1 MRRYQILLPL
11 LFNDGTP
18 VPEHLSIGVVEAL
31 QSRFGAVSFETNVIR
46 GHWVHE
52 GQVYRDDLV
61 RLFVDVPDLPE
72 HRAWLSNLRS
82 GSNAIS
88 DNSTF
93 GYPHFPWRFCDRQV
107 PLRPDHPGLGRQR

>member
-72 HRAWLSNLRS
+72 HRAWFIEFKERLKRDFRQLD
-82 GSNAIS
+82 IWI
-88 DNSTF
+88 STF
-93 GYPHFPWRFCDRQV
+93 PV
-107 PLRPDHPGLGRQR
+107 EIL